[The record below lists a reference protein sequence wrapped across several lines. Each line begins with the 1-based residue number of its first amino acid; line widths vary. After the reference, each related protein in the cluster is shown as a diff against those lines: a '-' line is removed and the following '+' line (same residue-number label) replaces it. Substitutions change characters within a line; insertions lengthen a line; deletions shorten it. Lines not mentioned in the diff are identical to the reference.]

1 MPKNHAQP
9 ARSTQ
14 TLRCAYL
21 VQRGDARVECGK
33 LLSYGGFRTHVIV
46 SHLQESGTSWNKKM
60 YDVYGRC
67 VQPKEPRQ
75 DQEEEGRLVKI
86 EKTLAGLEGLVQAI
100 AAKFHAQPVTT
111 ATALVASGAK
121 PFANSMSL
129 RL

>member
-1 MPKNHAQP
+1 MVASGP
-9 ARSTQ
+9 
-14 TLRCAYL
+14 TLSSRISRKA
-21 VQRGDARVECGK
+21 
-33 LLSYGGFRTHVIV
+33 
-46 SHLQESGTSWNKKM
+46 
-60 YDVYGRC
+60 
-67 VQPKEPRQ
+67 PKEPRQ

-100 AAKFHAQPVTT
+100 AAKPKKPTPLLYQFHAQPVTT